1 MKVKQIPKSHE
12 VWVYLRDGVVEEI
25 KAYRVTG
32 NFKSLDEIT
41 TTNITSSIAEHD
53 IKKPY
58 DISKHI
64 RKNFPGCV
72 ATITH
77 RASGAAKWQSP

>member
-1 MKVKQIPKSHE
+1 MKDKQIPKSHE
-12 VWVYLRDGVVEEI
+12 VWVYLRDGVVVEI

-53 IKKPY
+53 IKNLTIY
-58 DISKHI
+58 LNISV
-64 RKNFPGCV
+64 RTFLAV
-72 ATITH
+72 
-77 RASGAAKWQSP
+77 WQRLPIELRN

>member
-1 MKVKQIPKSHE
+1 MKEKQIPKSHE

-25 KAYRVTG
+25 KAYRVMG

-41 TTNITSSIAEHD
+41 TTNITSSIAKHD

-72 ATITH
+72 AAITR
-77 RASGAAKWQSP
+77 RA

>member
-1 MKVKQIPKSHE
+1 MKEKQIPKSHE
-12 VWVYLRDGVVEEI
+12 VWVYLRDGVVVEI

-41 TTNITSSIAEHD
+41 TANINNSIVEHD

-58 DISKHI
+58 EISKHI

-72 ATITH
+72 AAITR
-77 RASGAAKWQSP
+77 RA

>member
-1 MKVKQIPKSHE
+1 MKDKQIPKSHE
-12 VWVYLRDGVVEEI
+12 VWVYLRNDLVEEI
-25 KAYRVTG
+25 KAYRITG
-32 NFKSLDEIT
+32 NFRSLDEIT
-41 TTNITSSIAEHD
+41 TTNINNSIIEHD

-77 RASGAAKWQSP
+77 RASGVAKWQSP